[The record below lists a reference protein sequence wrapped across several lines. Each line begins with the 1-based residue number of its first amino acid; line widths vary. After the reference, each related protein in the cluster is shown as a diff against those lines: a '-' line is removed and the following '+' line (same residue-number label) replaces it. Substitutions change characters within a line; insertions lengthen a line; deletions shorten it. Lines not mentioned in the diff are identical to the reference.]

1 MIIREILRNPLLQ
14 DSRVV
19 FTLPL
24 SITSHLYLMQMV
36 SIGMTTL
43 FYTGTGPSSG
53 KGFAHYG
60 ESLAAHSFL
69 QRVQCFAHEFEGQL
83 IYLTIL
89 FMHKSQQMFLV
100 LYGLFVV
107 STL

>member
-1 MIIREILRNPLLQ
+1 
-14 DSRVV
+14 
-19 FTLPL
+19 
-24 SITSHLYLMQMV
+24 MQMV
-36 SIGMTTL
+36 SIGYDDTL
-43 FYTGTGPSSG
+43 LYGYRSFVWE
-53 KGFAHYG
+53 GFAHYG

-69 QRVQCFAHEFEGQL
+69 QRVQCFAHEFGGQP